1 MGEPTTRPSV
11 RLGEL
16 TAQEVR
22 DGAWDTAVLPVGA
35 TEFHG
40 DHLPYATDTLTAE
53 GIAVRLAEG
62 LGTAL
67 VLPPI
72 ALGVSSHLLAWP
84 WTLAVRPETLTA
96 TVLDIAESLLHHGIG
111 RLLVVTAHDGNP
123 APVEAAARELQ
134 RRHGLAVAVL
144 SGWQGLARRL
154 LAGSPYDIDLD
165 HGGQSEVSVVLH
177 LAPHLARPDRATD
190 LPRQKLDHPVRVFG
204 PFDNV
209 VPHGHSGAASRG
221 TAAEGA
227 AILDALTAEVLPFLQ
242 ELAANGWQNGAWM
255 SGIERA

>member
-1 MGEPTTRPSV
+1 MGEPITRPSV
-11 RLGEL
+11 RLAEL

-67 VLPPI
+67 VLPPL
-72 ALGVSSHLLAWP
+72 AVGVSSHLLAWP
-84 WTLAVRPETLTA
+84 WTLSVRPETLTA
-96 TVLDIAESLLHHGIG
+96 TVVDIAGSLLHHGIA

-154 LAGSPYDIDLD
+154 LAGSPHDIDLD
-165 HGGQSEVSVVLH
+165 HGGQSEVSMVLH
-177 LAPHLARPDRATD
+177 LAPHLARPERATD
-190 LPRQKLDHPVRVFG
+190 LPRQKMDHPVRVFG

-227 AILDALTAEVLPFLQ
+227 AILDAVTAEVLPFLRQ
-242 ELAANGWQNGAWM
+242 LAANGWQNGAWM